1 MLAIADWPHGSAYAA
16 EGSNSSVPG
25 VNRRMRKS
33 PRRHRSASSLA
44 ASFDER
50 YVAKQPFLVT
60 NRPSKCE
67 PSEIPFA
74 RIIPN
79 EITGFILHLKGSRD
93 KKGVD
98 NPQSLVYLFE
108 LLHTNRGRHSSP
120 HFATLPEPSNRVSIS
135 LEARAVDRVDARKEA
150 RVPGFEGSIPN
161 PQDLSEAGDDLG
173 SGVDRGGGW
182 GGRGLRRGRLGHGGP
197 GRFAVAAGHEDR
209 DHGGHDQQCDYGCR
223 HPSGAGGAVAGRRRS
238 WMVIE
243 LHGVPLGEG
252 RMVEGSARRVQ
263 PAMMI
268 LWTNGPLIKGG
279 RETAYARVPEERS
292 LKAALRAALATCLYG
307 WASATA
313 CRTVAAWGL
322 STRHRLPTMA
332 ACSSAGPRSLSI
344 WTTALGP
351 SWAATAAQ
359 VSTSMCAA
367 ISGRTASCFSRPR
380 STSHR
385 VA

>member
-1 MLAIADWPHGSAYAA
+1 
-16 EGSNSSVPG
+16 
-25 VNRRMRKS
+25 MRKS

-108 LLHTNRGRHSSP
+108 LLRTNRGRHSSP

-197 GRFAVAAGHEDR
+197 RRFAVAAGHEDR

-252 RMVEGSARRVQ
+252 RMVEGPARRVQ

-279 RETAYARVPEERS
+279 RETAYARGPEERS
-292 LKAALRAALATCLYG
+292 LKAALRAALATCLSG
-307 WASATA
+307 WAS
-313 CRTVAAWGL
+313 
-322 STRHRLPTMA
+322 P
-332 ACSSAGPRSLSI
+332 SI